1 MTNDILNNETLNN
14 ETLTPEQARW
24 LEQTQ
29 DLTPQDLT
37 LELTLNALE
46 GTLTEIRYNEI
57 LDILLPD
64 VADCPDAAALLKG
77 FGEPEWKQRRAL
89 RSRTQSTASA
99 A

>member
-24 LEQTQ
+24 LEQT
-29 DLTPQDLT
+29 QDLT